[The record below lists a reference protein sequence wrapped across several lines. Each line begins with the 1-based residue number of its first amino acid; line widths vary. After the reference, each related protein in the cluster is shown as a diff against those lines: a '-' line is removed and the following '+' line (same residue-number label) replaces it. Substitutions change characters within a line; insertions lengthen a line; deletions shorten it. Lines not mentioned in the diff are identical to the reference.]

1 MQIIFIMPPSP
12 QKRKIVRAIDCSFE
26 TKANYLWQPNDFMNI
41 SSLLKP
47 DDEVVFVDGTADSY
61 SEEEF
66 FSQVRTIKKGDLLF
80 FALSSVCYNSD
91 LACFKKVKEIFPETP
106 IFVIGDLF
114 IEKDY
119 RELILRECD
128 GIVFQPYQ
136 LDLEK
141 MKAIRKNPHPDIKG
155 LCTSPDDNAIP
166 GKTVAYKP
174 DDGSF
179 PRHEVFLKS
188 GYSFPFARH
197 FKFATVTAVWGCPFA
212 CSYCT
217 DANYEPYARNNK
229 NVIRELEHLDKLGVR
244 ELFFA
249 DKSFGYPHEIIT
261 PMLEEMARRFSFSW
275 ACYHHPNLY
284 KPELLELMKKAG
296 CHTII
301 VGIDSFNYDSL
312 KTYNRHVSKEKVEA
326 LLYHAD
332 KLKIDVCAD
341 FIFGLEHETETDI
354 EKTIKYSLSIP
365 IDFASFN
372 IASPLPGSSIR
383 EHAIQAGKIK
393 SGEDNFDTLGNKKIL
408 GNTNVTSDKLRKLRV
423 KAVRSFYLRP
433 AYIFRRLSRIN
444 SLEHLSVQLLE
455 MASMFKKL
463 KVNTHWS

>member
-1 MQIIFIMPPSP
+1 MPPSP

-41 SSLLKP
+41 TSLLKP
-47 DDEVVFVDGTADSY
+47 EDDVVFIDGTADSL
-61 SEEEF
+61 SDDEF
-66 FSQVRTIKKGDLLF
+66 FIQVHNVKKGDLLF
-80 FALSSVCYNSD
+80 FALSSVCFNSD
-91 LACFKKVKEIFPETP
+91 LACFKKVREIFPDTP
-106 IFVIGDLF
+106 MFVIGDLF
-114 IEKDY
+114 IEKEY
-119 RELILRECD
+119 RESILHECD
-128 GIVFQPYQ
+128 GIVYQPYQ
-136 LDLEK
+136 LDLEQ
-141 MKAIRKNPHPDIKG
+141 MKNIRSNPHPDIKG
-155 LCTSPDDNAIP
+155 LCTKPDDSAIP
-166 GKTVAYKP
+166 GKTRTYKT
-174 DDGSF
+174 DNGSF
-179 PRHEVFLKS
+179 PRHEIFLKS

-197 FKFATVTAVWGCPFA
+197 FQFATVTAVWGCPFA

-217 DANYEPYARNNK
+217 DANYDPYPRNSK
-229 NVIRELEHLDKLGVR
+229 NVIRELEHLEKLGVK

-249 DKSFGYPHEIIT
+249 DKSFGHPYEIIS
-261 PMLEEMARRFSFSW
+261 PMLEEMAKRFTFSW

-301 VGIDSFNYDSL
+301 TGIDTYNYDSL
-312 KTYNRHVSKEKVEA
+312 KSYNRHVSKEKVEA
-326 LLYHAD
+326 MIFHAD

-341 FIFGLEHETETDI
+341 FIFGLEHETAADLERTI
-354 EKTIKYSLSIP
+354 EYSMNIP
-365 IDFASFN
+365 LDFASFN

-383 EHAIQAGKIK
+383 EKALLDGKIK

-408 GNTNVTSDKLRKLRV
+408 GNVHVTADQLRKLRV

-433 AYIFRRLSRIN
+433 SYIFRRLSRIN